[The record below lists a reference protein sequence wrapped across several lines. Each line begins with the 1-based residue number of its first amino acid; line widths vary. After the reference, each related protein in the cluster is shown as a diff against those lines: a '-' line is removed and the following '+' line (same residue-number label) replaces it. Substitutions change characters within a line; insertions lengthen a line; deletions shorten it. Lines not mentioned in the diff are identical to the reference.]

1 MAEEKTNV
9 LIVGGGKGGAALVDL
24 LHRSPNMNVAGVVDI
39 NPDAPGI
46 KLAQYLCIPT
56 GTDYKEFFKGK
67 DLDEIINVTGSEKVH
82 QKILEE
88 KPGNVELIGGH
99 SAKLMWGLVEEQKK
113 AREELRESEE
123 NYRTIFNAA
132 NDAFCIHEIDTG
144 KILDVNLKACEMY
157 GYKEDEF
164 ENMDIASISSNEP
177 PYTNKEALERVKK
190 AASGE
195 PQIFEWRAKKKNGQ
209 LFWVEVNLKEVTI
222 GEKERIVAV
231 VHDIDERKKSEENL
245 KSAKEYAE
253 LIFKVTPS
261 AIFTVNLDKVITSWN
276 KKAEEVTGY
285 SIKEMVGRKC
295 DIFADEPC
303 NEKCG
308 LYAED
313 VPKPIMGKECIIIK
327 RDGTR
332 IFVSKNADLL
342 KDEQGNVIGGIESFV
357 DMTTQK
363 RAQDMMRS
371 AYTELDQIFQSAG
384 DGMLVFDKDLRIVR
398 ANKTL
403 LDLIGKSRRELVA
416 EYCDKVFDDFIAGVI
431 KDSMDRIID
440 GASHVNS
447 DVTVTGAGG
456 ITVPCILTVTPFK
469 DRDGNLVGGIGSFRD
484 ITERKSAEKALLD
497 NIRLKSNFTSM
508 VSHELR
514 TPLTAIKEGIG
525 IVLDGSA
532 GDINEEQEDFLA
544 TAKRN
549 VDRLGRLINDVL
561 DFTKLQ
567 SGKMVMKV
575 SQNDIAA
582 VIEDVAKIQKPVAE
596 EKGLF
601 MKTEIVP
608 DMPNAQFDQDR
619 VTQVIMNLVN
629 NALKFTEEGGVTISA
644 YPKGQEIC
652 ISVDDTGPGI
662 KDNDLPKVF
671 QEFKQIEDAKTRKAG
686 GTGLGLAISREIIQR
701 HGGRIWVESAYGKGS
716 QFKFTL
722 PVVRKYKIL
731 VVDDEEIFVNFC
743 TNVLRGEEYEVISAT
758 TGMDGV
764 NMVREERPDLIVMDM
779 VLPDINGYEVIGRLR
794 SEKELAPIPVLAVS
808 GYVEKLKEL
817 DKMEV
822 SAESSAI
829 PRLTKPIDPT
839 LFTNTVK
846 EMLALSE

>member
-1 MAEEKTNV
+1 MAEKKTNV
-9 LIVGGGKGGAALVDL
+9 LIVGAGKGGAALIDL
-24 LHRSPNMNVAGVVDI
+24 LHKSPNMHVVGIVDI
-39 NPDAPGI
+39 DSDAPGI

-56 GTDYKEFFKGK
+56 GADYKEFFKEK
-67 DLDEIINVTGSEKVH
+67 DLDEIINVTGSEKIH
-82 QKILEE
+82 RQILQE
-88 KPGNVELIGGH
+88 KPDNVELIGGH

-113 AREELRESEE
+113 AKEDLKEFED
-123 NYRTIFNAA
+123 NYRTIFNSAT
-132 NDAFCIHEIDTG
+132 DAIFIQDVATG
-144 KILDVNLKACEMY
+144 RIVDVNNKACELL
-157 GYKEDEF
+157 GYSEDEIKQI
-164 ENMDIASISSNEP
+164 DIGTISLNEP
-177 PYTNKEALERVKK
+177 PYSQQDAMNWMQKTISEGA
-190 AASGE
+190 
-195 PQIFEWRAKKKNGQ
+195 QIFEWRAKRKDGS
-209 LFWVEVNLKEVTI
+209 LFWAEVNLKNITVA
-222 GEKERIVAV
+222 GEDRIISVFR
-231 VHDIDERKKSEENL
+231 DIDKRKESEENL
-245 KSAKEYAE
+245 RNAKEYAE

-261 AIFTVNLDKVITSWN
+261 AIFTVDIDRVVTSWN
-276 KKAEEVTGY
+276 KKAEDITGY
-285 SIKEMVGRKC
+285 SAEEMVGRKC
-295 DIFADEPC
+295 DIFANEPC

-308 LYAED
+308 LYADD
-313 VPKPIMGKECIIIK
+313 VQKPISGKECTIIK
-327 RDGTR
+327 KDGTKLF
-332 IFVSKNADLL
+332 ISKNVDLL
-342 KDEQGNVIGGIESFV
+342 RDEQGNVIGGIESFV
-357 DMTTQK
+357 DITVQK
-363 RAQDMMRS
+363 RSQDMMRS

-384 DGMLVFDKDLRIVR
+384 DGMLVFDKELRIVR

-403 LDLIGKSRRELVA
+403 LELVGKTRRELVA
-416 EYCDKVFDDFIAGVI
+416 EYCGKVFDDFISGVI
-431 KDSMDRIID
+431 KDSMERIID
-440 GASHVNS
+440 GADHVNS
-447 DVTVTGAGG
+447 DVTITGVGGVT
-456 ITVPCILTVTPFK
+456 IPCILTVTSFRN
-469 DRDGNLVGGIGSFRD
+469 RDGDLVGGIGSFRD

-567 SGKMVMKV
+567 SGKMAMKV
-575 SQNDIAA
+575 SENDITA
-582 VIEDVAKIQKPVAE
+582 VIEDIAKIQKPVAE

-608 DMPNAQFDQDR
+608 GIPNAQFDQDR

-652 ISVDDTGPGI
+652 VSVDDTGPGI
-662 KDNDLPKVF
+662 KDSDLPKVF
-671 QEFKQIEDAKTRKAG
+671 QEFRQIEDAKTRKAG

-701 HGGRIWVESAYGKGS
+701 HGGRIWVESVHGKGS

-731 VVDDEEIFVNFC
+731 VVDDEEVFVNFC
-743 TNVLRGEEYEVISAT
+743 TNVLKGEEYEVISAGM
-758 TGMDGV
+758 GMDGV
-764 NMVREERPDLIVMDM
+764 NIVREERPDLIIMDM

-794 SEKELAPIPVLAVS
+794 SEKELAAIPVLAVS
-808 GYVEKLKEL
+808 GHAEKLKEL

-822 SAESSAI
+822 PAESSAM

-846 EMLALSE
+846 ELLALSE